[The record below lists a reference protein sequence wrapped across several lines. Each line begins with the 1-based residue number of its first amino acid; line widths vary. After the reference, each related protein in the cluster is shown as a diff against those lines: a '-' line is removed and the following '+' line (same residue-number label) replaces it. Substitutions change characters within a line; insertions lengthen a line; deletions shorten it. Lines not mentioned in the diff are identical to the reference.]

1 MLGLGASALA
11 ALATLSA
18 VPGEPPSTGALVLE
32 LRGRVVC
39 VSAPAEV
46 RPCGEETNRF
56 ALQPAEGSL
65 RLFSVSD
72 ILSRMFEDER
82 VRERE
87 LVVRARPTPE
97 GLETIKVYSIHDGKL
112 CDLDY
117 FCEVC
122 NIVAYAPGPCP
133 CCRRPLVLR
142 ERPMPGTPRDSEA
155 STDE

>member
-1 MLGLGASALA
+1 MPALEALALA
-11 ALATLSA
+11 ALAALSA
-18 VPGEPPSTGALVLE
+18 PPGDAPSAGAPVLE
-32 LRGRVVC
+32 LRGRIVC
-39 VSAPAEV
+39 VSPSAEV
-46 RPCGEETNRF
+46 QPCGEETNRF

-72 ILSRMFEDER
+72 LLTRMFEDEG

-87 LVVRARPTPE
+87 LVVRARLAPA
-97 GLETIKVYSIHDGKL
+97 GLETIKVYSVHDGKL
-112 CDLDY
+112 WDLDY

-142 ERPMPGTPRDSEA
+142 ERPVP
-155 STDE
+155 

>member
-1 MLGLGASALA
+1 MPALGALALVALA
-11 ALATLSA
+11 ALSA
-18 VPGEPPSTGALVLE
+18 VPGDPASPGALVLE

-39 VSAPAEV
+39 VSPSAEV
-46 RPCGEETNRF
+46 QPCGEQTNRF

-72 ILSRMFEDER
+72 LLTRMFEDEL

-87 LVVRARPTPE
+87 LIVRARPTPE
-97 GLETIKVYSIHDGKL
+97 GLETIKVYSVHDGKPW
-112 CDLDY
+112 DLDY

-142 ERPMPGTPRDSEA
+142 ERPMP
-155 STDE
+155 